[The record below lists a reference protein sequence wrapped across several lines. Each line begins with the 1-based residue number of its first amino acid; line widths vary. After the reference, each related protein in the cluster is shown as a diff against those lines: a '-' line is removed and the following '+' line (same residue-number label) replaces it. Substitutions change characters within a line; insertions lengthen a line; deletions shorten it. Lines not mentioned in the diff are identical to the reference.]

1 MTPDEPF
8 ADPDF
13 DQDQTPAQNQE
24 DQDQN
29 AQVSKTARKR
39 EAERLQSLGLRLTEL
54 KPAQIAQLDLSERLR
69 AAIADHQRF
78 ASREAKRRQ
87 LQYIGR
93 VMRDEDIAAVEQT
106 LAGWDGESAEAQH
119 QFHQLERWRERLIN
133 EPDAL
138 TEFIAMF
145 PQVDRQQLRQLIK
158 KTRAAKTAEQQ
169 KKFARSLFRFIRE
182 I

>member
-1 MTPDEPF
+1 MTPDEPLTG
-8 ADPDF
+8 PEF
-13 DQDQTPAQNQE
+13 DQDQV
-24 DQDQN
+24 QDQN
-29 AQVSKTARKR
+29 QGAQTSKTARKR

-69 AAIADHQRF
+69 SAIADYQRF

-87 LQYIGR
+87 LQFIGR
-93 VMRDEDIAAVEQT
+93 VMRGEDIAAVEQT
-106 LAGWDGESAEAQH
+106 IAGWDGESAEARH
-119 QFHQLERWRERLIN
+119 EFHQLELWRERLIH

-138 TEFIAMF
+138 TEFIASF
-145 PQVDRQQLRQLIK
+145 PQVDRQQLRQLINK
-158 KTRAAKTAEQQ
+158 ARAAKTEEQQ